1 MRFRDSIFKD
11 IEISEV
17 ENKIIED
24 PNFQRLRYIRQGG
37 FAFLVYQ
44 SANGT
49 RFEHSVGT
57 MKITKDI
64 SSNIF
69 GEVNEEL
76 AITGLLH
83 DIGHPPFSHQSEP
96 ISKKYLKKSHED
108 LGYDI
113 IKNSSISDIISN
125 STLSLNKILEYFSG
139 KNEGKLITGP
149 IGSDRIDYLLRDSYN
164 TGVALGVIDYPRLK
178 STLTYINNE
187 PAIYT
192 NGIVNVESFFIAR
205 YFMYQSVY
213 FHHASAIAEAMFL
226 KVADQ
231 AVEDGYINAEE
242 FVHMRDYEALYKLS
256 KFKGSTLI
264 NDILN
269 RNLLKRAFYKEI
281 KNKDDESLIL
291 KLEGYIE
298 QSGINHDDYIIKI
311 IKFTGGNDEV
321 SIINRNK
328 EKVGTL
334 KEYSPLFNNLSTL
347 LKEKKILLVAARSNL
362 TDKLNKIVSDYLQTE

>member
-139 KNEGKLITGP
+139 KVSG
-149 IGSDRIDYLLRDSYN
+149 
-164 TGVALGVIDYPRLK
+164 
-178 STLTYINNE
+178 
-187 PAIYT
+187 
-192 NGIVNVESFFIAR
+192 
-205 YFMYQSVY
+205 
-213 FHHASAIAEAMFL
+213 
-226 KVADQ
+226 
-231 AVEDGYINAEE
+231 
-242 FVHMRDYEALYKLS
+242 
-256 KFKGSTLI
+256 
-264 NDILN
+264 
-269 RNLLKRAFYKEI
+269 YKE
-281 KNKDDESLIL
+281 
-291 KLEGYIE
+291 
-298 QSGINHDDYIIKI
+298 
-311 IKFTGGNDEV
+311 
-321 SIINRNK
+321 
-328 EKVGTL
+328 
-334 KEYSPLFNNLSTL
+334 
-347 LKEKKILLVAARSNL
+347 
-362 TDKLNKIVSDYLQTE
+362 